1 MIKFIKREIA
11 EFKKALT
18 FVSPVVLALYVAV
31 LISMNLLANKEIYT
45 GNTSEWLV
53 IDCGTTLSWVMFFL
67 TNIIVKKSKPKYS
80 IRISLIAIII
90 TLFFFVWYSLISYI
104 PGNWGAY
111 YEYNNSVANSSL
123 NYTMRGSWR
132 IILSSALAF
141 FISISFDS
149 VLNYSLFKKFKQ
161 NKAKGYI
168 LSNYISTGLSQFL
181 DNLIFSELVSVGL
194 FGWSQLQC
202 VVSSLTTMIVELMF
216 EIIFSAVSYKIYKKG
231 LNEEKR
237 RDA

>member
-1 MIKFIKREIA
+1 MVKFIKKEIM

-18 FVSPVVLALYVAV
+18 FVSPVVLALYIAV

-45 GNTSEWLV
+45 SNIGNWLV

-67 TNIIVKKSKPKYS
+67 TNIIVKKAGPKRS

-90 TLFFFVWYSLISYI
+90 TLFFFIWYSLISYI

-111 YEYNNSVANSSL
+111 YEYNSEIANNSL
-123 NYTMRGSWR
+123 NYTMRGSWT

-141 FISISFDS
+141 AISISFDS
-149 VLNYSLFKKFKQ
+149 VLNYSIFNKFKD
-161 NKAKGYI
+161 KKIKGYI

-181 DNLIFSELVSVGL
+181 DNIIFSELVSARL

-202 VVSSLTTMIVELMF
+202 FVSALTTMVIELMF
-216 EIIFSAVSYKIYKKG
+216 EVVFSIISYRIYKRG
-231 LNEEKR
+231 IEGV
-237 RDA
+237 

>member
-1 MIKFIKREIA
+1 MIKFIKKEIL

-18 FVSPVVLALYVAV
+18 FISPVVLALYIAV

-45 GNTSEWLV
+45 GNTSNWLV
-53 IDCGTTLSWVMFFL
+53 IDCGTTLSWAMFFI
-67 TNIIVKKSKPKYS
+67 TNIIVKKSGPKHS
-80 IRISLIAIII
+80 IRISLIAVTT
-90 TLFFFVWYSLISYI
+90 TLFFFMWYSLISYI

-111 YEYNNSVANSSL
+111 YEYNSNIANSAL

-132 IILSSALAF
+132 IILSSSLAF

-149 VLNYSLFKKFKQ
+149 ILNYTLFKKFKQ
-161 NKAKGYI
+161 NKMKSYM

-181 DNLIFSELVSVGL
+181 DNIIFSELVSARL

-202 VVSSLTTMIVELMF
+202 FVSALTTMVIELMF
-216 EIIFSAVSYKIYKKG
+216 EVVFSIVSYKLYKKS
-231 LNEEKR
+231 LNEKEEV
-237 RDA
+237 